1 MRKKGNMHI
10 PPKLEEIL
18 WAVQFVSSDG
28 QWQNGVMLTERGQ
41 HMVQLVMV
49 VRRALI
55 MLL

>member
-1 MRKKGNMHI
+1 MHI